1 MRPFRR
7 RGVRA
12 LERRADVAA
21 LRRVLTERDMLR
33 ETGGALVDVAL
44 GRRLDA
50 VAALA
55 RLGDLAAIDAL
66 APALY
71 DPQMRVRAA
80 ALEAA
85 GIAPPPEFLKHLA
98 VAVASWRDDGLRE
111 LRGHAL
117 ELLVRTADPELA
129 VLHAKAL
136 LDLRGE
142 ELGEVDRDAVRRLL
156 AADTSGAIAEAMAA
170 RLIPELLGDDRS
182 RRERA
187 ATLMVALGDR
197 AAEALIAALRDEAL
211 RPAAIRVLGRL
222 RDERATPLLLE
233 VLRAGLVAE
242 RVAAAD
248 ALGELRDPRTAD
260 DLLQAAF
267 AEEAEL
273 RDAAINALDRLGPA
287 GIVVAVTGVLDP
299 LLGALARHDPGAT
312 LSIERAA
319 PLPKALADVYGAT
332 ARAFARERSA
342 SASTASAASIQ
353 AVDHRANGVRTVN
366 RRRTW

>member
-1 MRPFRR
+1 M
-7 RGVRA
+7 
-12 LERRADVAA
+12 ERRADVAA
-21 LRRVLTERDMLR
+21 LRRVLTERDMLK

-55 RLGDLAAIDAL
+55 RIGDDAAIDAL

-71 DPQMRVRAA
+71 DPQTRVRAA

-85 GIAPPPEFLKHLA
+85 GLAPPPEFLKHLA
-98 VAVASWRDDGLRE
+98 VAVARWRDGGLQE
-111 LRGHAL
+111 LRRYAL
-117 ELLVRTADPELA
+117 ELLVKTQDPDLGP
-129 VLHAKAL
+129 LHVKAL
-136 LDLRGE
+136 LDLRGDE
-142 ELGEVDRDAVRRLL
+142 ELDEVDGDAVRRLV
-156 AADTSGAIAEAMAA
+156 AADPSGAIAEALAA
-170 RLIPELLGDDRS
+170 RLILELLGEDRG

-187 ATLMVALGDR
+187 ATLMVALGDT
-197 AAEALIAALRDEAL
+197 AAEPLIAALEDEAL
-211 RPAAIRVLGRL
+211 RPATIRVLGRL
-222 RDERATPLLLE
+222 RDGRAGPLLLE
-233 VLRAGLVAE
+233 VLRAGSVAE

-273 RDAAINALDRLGPA
+273 RDAAMNALDRLGSA
-287 GIVVAVTGVLDP
+287 GVVVAVTGVLDP
-299 LLGALARHDPGAT
+299 LLGVLARHDPGAT
-312 LSIERAA
+312 LSLERAA
-319 PLPKALADVYGAT
+319 PLPATPSGGYGAMV
-332 ARAFARERSA
+332 RSVVRERSA

-366 RRRTW
+366 RRRT

>member
-1 MRPFRR
+1 M
-7 RGVRA
+7 
-12 LERRADVAA
+12 ERRADVAA
-21 LRRVLTERDMLR
+21 LRRVLTERDMLK

-55 RLGDLAAIDAL
+55 RIGDDAAIDAL

-71 DPQMRVRAA
+71 DPQTRVRAA

-85 GIAPPPEFLKHLA
+85 GLEPPPQFLKHLA
-98 VAVASWRDDGLRE
+98 IAVARWRDDGMLE
-111 LRGHAL
+111 VRGDAL
-117 ELLVRTADPELA
+117 ELLVRGADPELA
-129 VLHAKAL
+129 MVHAQAL

-142 ELGEVDRDAVRRLL
+142 ELDEVDADALRRLL
-156 AADTSGAIAEAMAA
+156 AADTSGAIAEAMAV
-170 RLIPELLGDDRS
+170 RLMPELLGDDRS

-187 ATLMVALGDR
+187 ATLMVALGEG
-197 AAEALIAALRDEAL
+197 AAEPLIAALRDEAL

-222 RDERATPLLLE
+222 RDERATALLLE
-233 VLRAGLVAE
+233 VLRAGQAPD

-267 AEEAEL
+267 AEEPAL
-273 RDAAINALDRLGPA
+273 RDAAMNALDRLGSA
-287 GIVVAVTGVLDP
+287 GVIVAVTGVLDP
-299 LLGALARHDPGAT
+299 LLGAIARHDPGAT

-319 PLPKALADVYGAT
+319 PLPAALADIYGAT
-332 ARAFARERSA
+332 ARAFARERSV